1 MIQSL
6 EENIEWSV
14 DEALRMRASA
24 RGIRAL
30 KRAIL
35 LADPDMDAKIALVEA
50 NAALILES
58 ALVNRALVTLATDQR
73 VAQA

>member
-1 MIQSL
+1 
-6 EENIEWSV
+6 
-14 DEALRMRASA
+14 MRASA

-30 KRAIL
+30 KRAIR

-58 ALVNRALVTLATDQR
+58 ALVSRALVTLATDQR

>member
-6 EENIEWSV
+6 EENIEWAV
-14 DEALRMRASA
+14 DQALRMRASA

-30 KRAIL
+30 KRTIR